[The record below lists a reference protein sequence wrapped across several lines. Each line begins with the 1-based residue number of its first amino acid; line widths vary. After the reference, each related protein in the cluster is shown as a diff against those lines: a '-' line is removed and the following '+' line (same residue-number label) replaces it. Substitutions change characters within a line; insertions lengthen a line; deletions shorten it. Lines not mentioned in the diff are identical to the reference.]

1 MKKIFDYFS
10 PVIFLLQED
19 KKKVPFIFFLIL
31 TVSLLDLIGLGVIGP
46 MVGVILTNSQTNTS
60 ILSSYDY
67 LNYFN
72 FIDSKDLLLYF
83 SITLFLVFLFKM
95 IIGIYSIYIMHK
107 FSLYRATSIVKTLS
121 ESALSAPYVEH
132 IDKNS
137 SEIVSN
143 IERHSYIYGSLMFQ
157 LFKTLSD
164 STIIIFLSLFMILTE
179 PIFTTSLIIIFL
191 ILGII
196 YIQFF
201 RNRVSG
207 YGQQSIDSVQKLIK
221 LILESM
227 RGFQEIKTLSIEKYI
242 RDNITQSSKD
252 LSDAYIKQSVISSWP
267 RLFLELVF
275 ITVIILVIQV
285 LTYREINF
293 IEIAPLIV
301 MFMYISVRM
310 LPLFTNIMQL
320 AFLFNFHMP
329 AIKTLSQNVK
339 YADTFL
345 SKNLFINSEESFETI
360 EFRDVS
366 FSYKNKKNIKILDS
380 VNFKIN
386 KNDIIGIIGDSG
398 SGKST
403 LLNILL
409 GFLTPDSGSLK
420 FNNSIVGEDNL
431 SIRSKVFYI
440 PQQSFFLDDTI
451 EKNIALGFN
460 EDEIDRDLLNL
471 SLHKAGLDNFIDNLH
486 MGTKTII
493 GENGVKIS
501 GGQKQRI
508 SIARSFY
515 HKREIVIL
523 DESTNALDEKNTTKI
538 INEIKSLSF
547 EKTFII
553 VSHQKDILTICN
565 KILSLKEGKLEV
577 KNVKRDNYV

>member
-1 MKKIFDYFS
+1 
-10 PVIFLLQED
+10 
-19 KKKVPFIFFLIL
+19 
-31 TVSLLDLIGLGVIGP
+31 
-46 MVGVILTNSQTNTS
+46 
-60 ILSSYDY
+60 
-67 LNYFN
+67 
-72 FIDSKDLLLYF
+72 
-83 SITLFLVFLFKM
+83 
-95 IIGIYSIYIMHK
+95 
-107 FSLYRATSIVKTLS
+107 
-121 ESALSAPYVEH
+121 
-132 IDKNS
+132 
-137 SEIVSN
+137 
-143 IERHSYIYGSLMFQ
+143 
-157 LFKTLSD
+157 
-164 STIIIFLSLFMILTE
+164 
-179 PIFTTSLIIIFL
+179 
-191 ILGII
+191 
-196 YIQFF
+196 
-201 RNRVSG
+201 
-207 YGQQSIDSVQKLIK
+207 
-221 LILESM
+221 
-227 RGFQEIKTLSIEKYI
+227 
-242 RDNITQSSKD
+242 
-252 LSDAYIKQSVISSWP
+252 
-267 RLFLELVF
+267 
-275 ITVIILVIQV
+275 
-285 LTYREINF
+285 
-293 IEIAPLIV
+293 
-301 MFMYISVRM
+301 M

>member
-1 MKKIFDYFS
+1 M
-10 PVIFLLQED
+10 
-19 KKKVPFIFFLIL
+19 
-31 TVSLLDLIGLGVIGP
+31 
-46 MVGVILTNSQTNTS
+46 
-60 ILSSYDY
+60 
-67 LNYFN
+67 
-72 FIDSKDLLLYF
+72 
-83 SITLFLVFLFKM
+83 
-95 IIGIYSIYIMHK
+95 
-107 FSLYRATSIVKTLS
+107 
-121 ESALSAPYVEH
+121 
-132 IDKNS
+132 
-137 SEIVSN
+137 
-143 IERHSYIYGSLMFQ
+143 
-157 LFKTLSD
+157 
-164 STIIIFLSLFMILTE
+164 
-179 PIFTTSLIIIFL
+179 
-191 ILGII
+191 
-196 YIQFF
+196 
-201 RNRVSG
+201 
-207 YGQQSIDSVQKLIK
+207 
-221 LILESM
+221 
-227 RGFQEIKTLSIEKYI
+227 
-242 RDNITQSSKD
+242 
-252 LSDAYIKQSVISSWP
+252 
-267 RLFLELVF
+267 
-275 ITVIILVIQV
+275 

>member
-164 STIIIFLSLFMILTE
+164 SAIIIFLSLFMILTE

-360 EFRDVS
+360 EFSDVS

>member
-360 EFRDVS
+360 EFSDVS

>member
-19 KKKVPFIFFLIL
+19 KKNVPFIFFLIL

-60 ILSSYDY
+60 IFSSYDY

-72 FIDSKDLLLYF
+72 FIDSDDLLFYF
-83 SITLFLVFLFKM
+83 SLTLFLVFLFKM

-164 STIIIFLSLFMILTE
+164 SAIIIFLSLFMILTE

-285 LTYREINF
+285 LTYREINI

-360 EFRDVS
+360 EFSDVS